1 MEYNKPPLT
10 VEEQAKLLIKRG
22 LSGNLELI
30 MSRLAAVNY
39 YRLSGY
45 WYPFRNPDDSFKP
58 GTTFDN
64 VWELYVFDRHLRL
77 LVMDAIERIEI
88 SVRSQLAYNH
98 SHTYGSF
105 GYATQKAALPKFD
118 DCRYNDCI
126 RHVQEETLRSKETF
140 VDHFRQKYGDYH
152 EMLPVWMAA
161 EVMSFGTI
169 LTFYR
174 GSSHKVK
181 QAVAN
186 VYKVPERVFD
196 SWLLALNTVRN
207 ICAHHGRLWN
217 RASGIKPLIPF
228 QEEYPEWHQPV

>member
-126 RHVQEETLRSKETF
+126 RHVQKKPCAVKKHLLITSGRNTVIIMKCC
-140 VDHFRQKYGDYH
+140 R
-152 EMLPVWMAA
+152 
-161 EVMSFGTI
+161 FG
-169 LTFYR
+169 
-174 GSSHKVK
+174 
-181 QAVAN
+181 
-186 VYKVPERVFD
+186 
-196 SWLLALNTVRN
+196 WLLKSCLLAPYLPSTEGL
-207 ICAHHGRLWN
+207 H
-217 RASGIKPLIPF
+217 IK
-228 QEEYPEWHQPV
+228 